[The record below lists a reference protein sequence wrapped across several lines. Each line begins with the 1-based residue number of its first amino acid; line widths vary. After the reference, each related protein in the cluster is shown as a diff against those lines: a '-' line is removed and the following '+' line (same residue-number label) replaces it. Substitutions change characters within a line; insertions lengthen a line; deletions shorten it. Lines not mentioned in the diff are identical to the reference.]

1 MLHCT
6 KEIPVNLQIENSISE
21 IAQKARGRYEDAVK
35 GARQSTEKAAGR
47 VSKGKKPV
55 KTISRLGL
63 KLSGVSHRTANKLW
77 KQQTRL
83 VEDQLDAVAGRLK
96 AAADAEDLRDLVKTQ
111 IELIPENTG
120 RFADEAREA
129 LKIFKGAGGEIRE
142 LVKGTVAELKGEK
155 PGARKATAGKTTRAT
170 ATKPVPVSPE
180 TAGTDKADALRSNI
194 E

>member
-1 MLHCT
+1 M
-6 KEIPVNLQIENSISE
+6 NLQIENSISE

-35 GARQSTEKAAGR
+35 GARESTEKAAGR

-83 VEDQLDAVAGRLK
+83 VEGQIDAVAGRLK

-142 LVKGTVAELKGEK
+142 LVKGTVAELRGET
-155 PGARKATAGKTTRAT
+155 PVTSKATARKTTRAT
-170 ATKPVPVSPE
+170 ATKPVPVSAE
-180 TAGTDKADALRSNI
+180 TADKDKADALQSNI

>member
-1 MLHCT
+1 MNLH
-6 KEIPVNLQIENSISE
+6 IENSMSE

-47 VSKGKKPV
+47 LSKSKKPV

-77 KQQTRL
+77 KQQTKM
-83 VEDQLDAVAGRLK
+83 VEGQIDAVAGRLK
-96 AAADAEDLRDLVKTQ
+96 AAADAADLRDLVKTQ

-129 LKIFKGAGGEIRE
+129 FKIVKGAGGEIRE
-142 LVKGTVAELKGEK
+142 LVKGTVGELRGEK
-155 PGARKATAGKTTRAT
+155 PVARKATARKTTRAT
-170 ATKPVPVSPE
+170 AKKPAPANPE
-180 TAGTDKADALRSNI
+180 TAGDDQAAALQGNV

>member
-1 MLHCT
+1 M
-6 KEIPVNLQIENSISE
+6 NLPIENSISE

-83 VEDQLDAVAGRLK
+83 VEGQIDAVAGRLK

-142 LVKGTVAELKGEK
+142 LVKGTVAELRGEK
-155 PGARKATAGKTTRAT
+155 PVTRKATARKTTRAT
-170 ATKPVPVSPE
+170 ATKPVPVS
-180 TAGTDKADALRSNI
+180 AGTADKDKADALQSNI

>member
-6 KEIPVNLQIENSISE
+6 KEIPVNLPIENSISE

-83 VEDQLDAVAGRLK
+83 VEGQIDAVAGRLK

-155 PGARKATAGKTTRAT
+155 PVTRKATAGKTTRAT

>member
-1 MLHCT
+1 M
-6 KEIPVNLQIENSISE
+6 NLQIENSMSD

-77 KQQTRL
+77 KQQTKL
-83 VEDQLDAVAGRLK
+83 VEGQIDAVAGRLK
-96 AAADAEDLRDLVKTQ
+96 AAADAEDLRDLVETQ
-111 IELIPENTG
+111 LRLIPEHTARLAN
-120 RFADEAREA
+120 EAREA
-129 LKIFKGAGGEIRE
+129 LNIVKGAGGEIRE
-142 LVKGTVAELKGEK
+142 FVKGTVAELRGQT
-155 PGARKATAGKTTRAT
+155 PVARKATARKTTSAT
-170 ATKPVPVSPE
+170 AKKPVPISPE
-180 TAGTDKADALRSNI
+180 KASNDKAASLQGNI

>member
-83 VEDQLDAVAGRLK
+83 VEGQLDAVAGRLK

-111 IELIPENTG
+111 IALIPENTG

-155 PGARKATAGKTTRAT
+155 PIARKATAGKTTRAT
-170 ATKPVPVSPE
+170 ATKPVPVSAE

>member
-1 MLHCT
+1 M
-6 KEIPVNLQIENSISE
+6 NLQIENSMSE

-47 VSKGKKPV
+47 VSKSKKPV

-63 KLSGVSHRTANKLW
+63 KLSSVSHRTANKLW

-83 VEDQLDAVAGRLK
+83 VEGQIDAVAGRLK
-96 AAADAEDLRDLVKTQ
+96 AAADAEDLRDLLKTQ

-120 RFADEAREA
+120 RFADEARAA

-155 PGARKATAGKTTRAT
+155 PVARKATARKTTRAT
-170 ATKPVPVSPE
+170 AKKPAPVSPE
-180 TAGTDKADALRSNI
+180 TAGNDQAASLQGNV

>member
-6 KEIPVNLQIENSISE
+6 KEIPVNLRIENSISE

-63 KLSGVSHRTANKLW
+63 KLSGVSHRTANQLW

-83 VEDQLDAVAGRLK
+83 VEGQIDAVAGRLK

-120 RFADEAREA
+120 RFANEAREA
-129 LKIFKGAGGEIRE
+129 LEIVKGAGGEIRE
-142 LVKGTVAELKGEK
+142 LMKGTVAELRGQK
-155 PGARKATAGKTTRAT
+155 PVARKATARKTTSAT
-170 ATKPVPVSPE
+170 AKKPVSVSPE
-180 TAGTDKADALRSNI
+180 TAANDKAASLQGNI

>member
-83 VEDQLDAVAGRLK
+83 VEGQLDAVAGRLK

-155 PGARKATAGKTTRAT
+155 PVTRKATAGKTARAT

-180 TAGTDKADALRSNI
+180 TAGTDKAASLQDNI

>member
-1 MLHCT
+1 M
-6 KEIPVNLQIENSISE
+6 NLQIENSMSE

-63 KLSGVSHRTANKLW
+63 KLAGVSHRTANKLW

-83 VEDQLDAVAGRLK
+83 VEGQLDAVAGRLK
-96 AAADAEDLRDLVKTQ
+96 AAADAADLRDLVKTQ
-111 IELIPENTG
+111 IALIPENTG

-129 LKIFKGAGGEIRE
+129 LKIFKGASGEIRE

-155 PGARKATAGKTTRAT
+155 PVTRKATAGKTTRAT

>member
-1 MLHCT
+1 M
-6 KEIPVNLQIENSISE
+6 NLRIENSISE

-63 KLSGVSHRTANKLW
+63 KLSGVSHRTANQLW

-83 VEDQLDAVAGRLK
+83 VEGQIDAVAGRLK

-120 RFADEAREA
+120 RFANEAREA
-129 LKIFKGAGGEIRE
+129 LKIVKGAGGEIRE
-142 LVKGTVAELKGEK
+142 LVKGTVAELRGQK
-155 PGARKATAGKTTRAT
+155 PVARKATARKTSSAT
-170 ATKPVPVSPE
+170 AKKPVPVSPE
-180 TAGTDKADALRSNI
+180 TAANDKAASLQGNI

>member
-6 KEIPVNLQIENSISE
+6 KENPMNLQIENSMSE

-47 VSKGKKPV
+47 VSKSKKPV

-83 VEDQLDAVAGRLK
+83 VEGQIDAVAGRLK
-96 AAADAEDLRDLVKTQ
+96 AAADAEDLRDLLKTQ

-120 RFADEAREA
+120 RFADEARAA

-155 PGARKATAGKTTRAT
+155 PVARKATARKTTRAT
-170 ATKPVPVSPE
+170 ATKPALASPE
-180 TAGTDKADALRSNI
+180 TAGNDQAASLQGNV